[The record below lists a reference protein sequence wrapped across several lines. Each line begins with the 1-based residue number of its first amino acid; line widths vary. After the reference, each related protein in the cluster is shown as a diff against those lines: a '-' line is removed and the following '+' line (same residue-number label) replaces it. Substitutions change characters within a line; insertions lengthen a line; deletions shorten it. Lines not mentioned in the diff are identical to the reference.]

1 MIDQEVEMV
10 LREIRDRVTSQ
21 PLPEPAPARS
31 ATAMGNGASNSQV
44 ATNNS
49 LSVQSRE
56 SLARLNAHLTTTAR
70 AWDRLPPIVSNRSG
84 ASARLELWIKARLK
98 TFSRWFT
105 WEQVN
110 YNAAVHHALGEALQ
124 ILSNQEAGIA
134 ALRAQLA
141 QAESAAQSEAQNQ
154 RNENEARRAELEL
167 LHSELDALRAQLQS
181 ETAARRID
189 LQNQQ
194 KETNVLRAEMRGEVE
209 ALRIGAEDQGAQVRA
224 ELENQK
230 SAVAARLSE
239 IVNEL
244 REREDLLENEQ
255 RVCFKQLSL
264 ETSEA
269 VVSND
274 RAQRKT
280 KALLDD
286 LNQRIKQLESKSR
299 P

>member
-21 PLPEPAPARS
+21 PLPEPDRS
-31 ATAMGNGASNSQV
+31 TTALGNGGGNSDVVVSNSG
-44 ATNNS
+44 N
-49 LSVQSRE
+49 VQSTE
-56 SLARLNAHLTTTAR
+56 ALARLNAHLTTTAR

-84 ASARLELWIKARLK
+84 VSARIELWIKARLK

-124 ILSNQEAGIA
+124 ILSNQEAGIS

-141 QAESAAQSEAQNQ
+141 QMESDQI
-154 RNENEARRAELEL
+154 EL
-167 LHSELDALRAQLQS
+167 LNAEIDPLRAQLQS

-194 KETNVLRAEMRGEVE
+194 KALSAEMRGEVE
-209 ALRIGAEDQGAQVRA
+209 ALRIQAEDQGTQLRA

-230 SAVAARLSE
+230 SAAAARLSE
-239 IVNEL
+239 AVNEL

-269 VVSND
+269 VVSNE
-274 RAQRKT
+274 RAQRRMQ
-280 KALLDD
+280 ALLDD
-286 LNQRIKQLESKSR
+286 LNQRIKQLEDSKSR